1 MKFWNDKPYHSL
13 DYELKN
19 RFGEK
24 VYRLALNGGMTC
36 PNRDGRVGYGGCIF
50 CSGGGSGEFA
60 ADPALSVR
68 EQIEEGKKRLAKKR
82 PVQTYI
88 AYFQAFTGGT
98 YTRIT
103 IRGQHTRWGSCSSR
117 GTLSFNWR
125 LMLAPPRVLDYV
137 VVHELCHLTHMDHS
151 KAFWG
156 AVERVMPDYKIHKN
170 WLREHGAELFVLDT

>member
-1 MKFWNDKPYHSL
+1 MTNLTIHW

-68 EQIEEGKKRLAKKR
+68 EQIEEGKKTAGEETACSDLYRLFSGLHQHIR
-82 PVQTYI
+82 PRSLFARFIYRSDLLPGNRRTVS
-88 AYFQAFTGGT
+88 G
-98 YTRIT
+98 
-103 IRGQHTRWGSCSSR
+103 
-117 GTLSFNWR
+117 
-125 LMLAPPRVLDYV
+125 PPVRTV
-137 VVHELCHLTHMDHS
+137 CPM
-151 KAFWG
+151 
-156 AVERVMPDYKIHKN
+156 M
-170 WLREHGAELFVLDT
+170 